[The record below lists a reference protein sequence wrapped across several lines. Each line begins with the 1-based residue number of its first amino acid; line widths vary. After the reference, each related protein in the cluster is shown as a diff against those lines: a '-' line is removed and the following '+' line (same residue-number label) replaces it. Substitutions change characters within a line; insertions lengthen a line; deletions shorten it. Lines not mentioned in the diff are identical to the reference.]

1 MRRILLPL
9 LAALFGS
16 AGIASA
22 ATDCR
27 SALTGRWATKGDVA
41 MGPMKVK
48 VDNLDAYNAD
58 GSFRAVRRFVNQEG
72 KWEEQVT
79 SGQWTTKPGAG
90 AGECVLEMSSKS
102 EFGNSSSST
111 TVTVVDRNTFRSF
124 GVDAKRVR

>member
-9 LAALFGS
+9 PAALFCS

-58 GSFRAVRRFVNQEG
+58 GSFRAVRRFVNQQG

-111 TVTVVDRNTFRSF
+111 TVTVVNRNTFRSF

>member
-1 MRRILLPL
+1 MRRLLLPL
-9 LAALFGS
+9 LAAFVGS

-27 SALTGRWATKGDVA
+27 GTLTGRWATKGDVA
-41 MGPMKVK
+41 MGPMTIK
-48 VDNLDAYNAD
+48 VDNLDSYNAD

-79 SGQWTTKPGAG
+79 SGQWTTRPGPG
-90 AGECVLEMSSKS
+90 AGECVLAMSSKN
-102 EFGNSSSST
+102 EFGSASSST

-124 GVDAKRVR
+124 GIDAKRVR

>member
-1 MRRILLPL
+1 MRCLLVTL
-9 LAALFGS
+9 LITCFGS
-16 AGIASA
+16 TGTASA

-27 SALTGRWATKGDVA
+27 GNLTGRWATKGDVA

-79 SGQWTTKPGAG
+79 SGQWTTKPGPG
-90 AGECVLEMSSKS
+90 AGECVLEMSSKN
-102 EFGNSSSST
+102 EFGSASSST
-111 TVTVVDRNTFRSF
+111 TVTVVDRNTSRSF
-124 GVDAKRVR
+124 GINAKRVR

>member
-1 MRRILLPL
+1 MRRFLLPL
-9 LAALFGS
+9 LAAFFGS
-16 AGIASA
+16 TGITSA
-22 ATDCR
+22 ATDCKGT
-27 SALTGRWATKGDVA
+27 LTGRWTTKGDVA

-58 GSFRAVRRFVNQEG
+58 GSFRAVRRFVNQQG

-79 SGQWTTKPGAG
+79 SGQWTTRPGSG

-111 TVTVVDRNTFRSF
+111 TVTVIDRNTFRSF
-124 GVDAKRVR
+124 GIDAKRVR

>member
-1 MRRILLPL
+1 MRRFLLPL
-9 LAALFGS
+9 LAAVFGS

-22 ATDCR
+22 ATDCKGT
-27 SALTGRWATKGDVA
+27 LTGRWTTKGDVV

-48 VDNLDAYNAD
+48 VDNLDAYNPD

-79 SGQWTTKPGAG
+79 SGQWTTKPGSG
-90 AGECVLEMSSKS
+90 AGECVLEMSSKH

-111 TVTVVDRNTFRSF
+111 TVSIIDRNTFRSF
-124 GVDAKRVR
+124 GVDAKRIK

>member
-1 MRRILLPL
+1 MHRFLLPL
-9 LAALFGS
+9 LVAVFGS

-22 ATDCR
+22 AGDCR
-27 SALTGRWATKGDVA
+27 GTLTGRWATKGDVV

-58 GSFRAVRRFVNQEG
+58 GSFRAVRRFVNQSG

-79 SGQWTTKPGAG
+79 SGQWTTTPGSG

-111 TVTVVDRNTFRSF
+111 TVTIVDHNTFRSF
-124 GVDAKRVR
+124 GIDAKRVK

>member
-9 LAALFGS
+9 LAALFCS

-111 TVTVVDRNTFRSF
+111 TVTIVDQNTFRSF
-124 GVDAKRVR
+124 GVDAKRVK

>member
-1 MRRILLPL
+1 MRHFLLPL
-9 LAALFGS
+9 LVAAFGS
-16 AGIASA
+16 AGSASA

-27 SALTGRWATKGDVA
+27 GTLTGRWATKGDVV

-79 SGQWTTKPGAG
+79 SGQWTTKPGSG
-90 AGECVLEMSSKS
+90 AGECVLEMSSKH
-102 EFGNSSSST
+102 EFGSSSSST

-124 GVDAKRVR
+124 GVDARRVK

>member
-72 KWEEQVT
+72 TWEEQVT

-111 TVTVVDRNTFRSF
+111 TVTVVNRNTFRSF

>member
-1 MRRILLPL
+1 MRRLLL
-9 LAALFGS
+9 LFLVAFFGS

-27 SALTGRWATKGDVA
+27 GTLTGRWATKGDVV

-48 VDNLDAYNAD
+48 VDNLDAYNPD
-58 GSFRAVRRFVNQEG
+58 GSFRAIRRFVNQSG

-79 SGQWTTKPGAG
+79 SGQWSTRPGSG

-111 TVTVVDRNTFRSF
+111 TVTIVDQNTFRSF
-124 GVDAKRVR
+124 GVDAKRVK

>member
-9 LAALFGS
+9 LAALFCS

-124 GVDAKRVR
+124 GVDAKRVK

>member
-1 MRRILLPL
+1 MRRLLL
-9 LAALFGS
+9 LSLAAFLGS

-27 SALTGRWATKGDVA
+27 GTLTGRWATKGDVV

-48 VDNLDAYNAD
+48 VDNLDAYNPD
-58 GSFRAVRRFVNQEG
+58 GSFRAIRRFVNQSG

-79 SGQWTTKPGAG
+79 SGQWSTRPGSG

-111 TVTVVDRNTFRSF
+111 TVTIVDQNTFRSF
-124 GVDAKRVR
+124 GVDAKRVK

>member
-1 MRRILLPL
+1 MRRFLLPL
-9 LAALFGS
+9 LAAVFGS

-27 SALTGRWATKGDVA
+27 GTLTGRWVTKGDVA
-41 MGPMKVK
+41 MGPMKIK

-58 GSFRAVRRFVNQEG
+58 GSFRAIRRFVNQEG

-79 SGQWTTKPGAG
+79 SGQWTTRPGSG
-90 AGECVLEMSSKS
+90 AGECLLEMSSKH

-111 TVTVVDRNTFRSF
+111 TVTIVDRNTFRSF
-124 GVDAKRVR
+124 GVDARRVK

>member
-9 LAALFGS
+9 LAVLFGS

>member
-9 LAALFGS
+9 LAALFCS

>member
-1 MRRILLPL
+1 MRRFLLPL
-9 LAALFGS
+9 LAALLGS

-27 SALTGRWATKGDVA
+27 GTLTGRWATKGDVV
-41 MGPMKVK
+41 MGPMTVK

-58 GSFRAVRRFVNQEG
+58 GSFRAVRRFVNQSG

-79 SGQWTTKPGAG
+79 SGQWTTKPGPG

-111 TVTVVDRNTFRSF
+111 TVTIVDRSTFRSF

>member
-1 MRRILLPL
+1 MRHFLLPL
-9 LAALFGS
+9 LVAVFGS

-27 SALTGRWATKGDVA
+27 GTLTGRWATKGDVA

-79 SGQWTTKPGAG
+79 SGRWSAKPGSG
-90 AGECVLEMSSKS
+90 TGECVLEMSSKN

>member
-1 MRRILLPL
+1 MRRFLLPL
-9 LAALFGS
+9 LAALLGS

-27 SALTGRWATKGDVA
+27 GTLTGRWVTKGDVD
-41 MGPMKVK
+41 MGLAKVK
-48 VDNLDAYNAD
+48 VDNRDVYNAD

-79 SGQWTTKPGAG
+79 SGQWTAKPGSG

-111 TVTVVDRNTFRSF
+111 TVIVVDRNTFRSF